1 MAMVGKA
8 FVTITFSV
16 VYVHSSEL
24 FPTEIRHVGLGTASM
39 WARVGSMIAPYMG
52 APLVS
57 HSCLSVCLS
66 GSHFPCLCCLFFLLF
81 YPLSPSLPLSPLCL
95 SLSLYL
101 CMCPS
106 VSLCL
111 SHSFSLCL
119 SVYLCLQSPSDS
131 LFPQGESVRV
141 PVSRFHYLPLS
152 VCLSLYLS
160 LSLS

>member
-66 GSHFPCLCCLFFLLF
+66 VWVSLSLSLLSLLSLILSFISFFSSL
-81 YPLSPSLPLSPLCL
+81 PSLPLSVSLSLYVSLCLALSLSLFLSLSLCL
-95 SLSLYL
+95 SLSA
-101 CMCPS
+101 
-106 VSLCL
+106 VSLR
-111 SHSFSLCL
+111 FSL
-119 SVYLCLQSPSDS
+119 PT
-131 LFPQGESVRV
+131 G
-141 PVSRFHYLPLS
+141 
-152 VCLSLYLS
+152 
-160 LSLS
+160 